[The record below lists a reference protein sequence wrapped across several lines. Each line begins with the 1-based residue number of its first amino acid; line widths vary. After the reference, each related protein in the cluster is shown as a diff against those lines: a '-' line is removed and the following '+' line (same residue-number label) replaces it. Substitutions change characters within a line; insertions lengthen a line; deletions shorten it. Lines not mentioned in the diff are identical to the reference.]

1 MSSGLV
7 NKSTCQEDGGGQFLS
22 DRSSCTWDPSRTPL
36 CTSVSACS
44 VSFTTPFIISC
55 EFSVNM
61 SLSCMSYSGTL
72 IEAGEGSR
80 EPPIYGSGDRT
91 WVRCTKLGQPRGT
104 SPSPVGSDA
113 PSRGVVSES
122 SRIVGPSSQC
132 LPRIGESWRC

>member
-80 EPPIYGSGDRT
+80 EPPIYGSREKHRWQPG
-91 WVRCTKLGQPRGT
+91 LGFGARSWG
-104 SPSPVGSDA
+104 SLVGRA
-113 PSRGVVSES
+113 
-122 SRIVGPSSQC
+122 
-132 LPRIGESWRC
+132 LPLWGLMLPPEGWCQNRVEL